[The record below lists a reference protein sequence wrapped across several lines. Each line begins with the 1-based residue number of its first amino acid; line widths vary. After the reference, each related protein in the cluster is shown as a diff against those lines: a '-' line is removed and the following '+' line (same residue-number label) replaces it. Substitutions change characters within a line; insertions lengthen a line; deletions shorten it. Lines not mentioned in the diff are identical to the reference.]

1 MEAIHEITHLFEPI
15 SLAEMDGVKLMNRVD
30 TKFAFSFEQFKTLLP
45 LLTTNYKILEILEN
59 RIPSYESLY
68 FDSPTFSFYKD
79 HHNGKTNRFKVRIR
93 KYVES
98 NLFFLEIKHK
108 QKGRT
113 DKKRIVTEGFNHE
126 LTAVQREFLTKHRVS
141 SCEIQAT
148 LWNSFRRITLVNKHA
163 EERLTFDFKLHFYW
177 EKEDHVFNNLVI
189 AELKQS
195 NVNRNSAFYEL
206 MKKQNIRPYRL
217 SKYCIGAIELY
228 GKHHLKYNRFKEKLI
243 KLKSINAHV
252 A

>member
-1 MEAIHEITHLFEPI
+1 MKAIHEITQNFEPI
-15 SLAEMDGVKLMNRVD
+15 TLAEMDGVKLMNRVD

-45 LLTTNYKILEILEN
+45 SLTQDYKILEILDN

-68 FDSPTFSFYKD
+68 FDSPNFSFYKD

-113 DKKRIVTEGFNHE
+113 DKKRIVVEGFNHE
-126 LTAVQREFLTKHRVS
+126 LSALQREFLLKHRVHIN
-141 SCEIQAT
+141 EMQAK
-148 LWNSFRRITLVNKHA
+148 LWNSFRRITLVNKQD
-163 EERLTFDFKLHFYW
+163 EERLTLDFDLHFYW
-177 EKEDHVFNNLVI
+177 KDENYQFKNLVI
-189 AELKQS
+189 AELKQN

-228 GKHHLKYNRFKEKLI
+228 GKHQLKYNRFKEKLI

>member
-1 MEAIHEITHLFEPI
+1 MKAIYDIIQKFEPI
-15 SLAEMDGVKLMNRVD
+15 TLAEMDGVKLMNRVD

-45 LLTTNYKILEILEN
+45 ALETDYKILEILDN

-68 FDSPTFSFYKD
+68 FDSPNFSFYKD

-98 NLFFLEIKHK
+98 NLFFFEIKHK

-113 DKKRIVTEGFNHE
+113 DKKRIVTEGFNQE
-126 LTAVQREFLTKHRVS
+126 LNELQRAFLLKHRVS
-141 SCEIQAT
+141 TSEIQAK
-148 LWNSFRRITLVNKHA
+148 LWNSFRRITLVNKQA
-163 EERLTFDFKLHFYW
+163 AERLTLDFDLHFYW
-177 EKEDHVFNNLVI
+177 ENEDYIFNNLVI
-189 AELKQS
+189 AELKQTS
-195 NVNRNSAFYEL
+195 VNRKSAFFEL
-206 MKKQNIRPYRL
+206 MKKHNIRPYRL

-228 GKHHLKYNRFKEKLI
+228 GKNHLKYNRFKEKLI